1 MRPIIFVNSITTTM
15 SNEKKIKI
23 KVVDLQRLNNFVVK
37 IFLNLKSSF
46 QRKVRL
52 NFSNLKFKFRKRHRM
67 EKVPKRK
74 L

>member
-23 KVVDLQRLNNFVVK
+23 KVVDLQRLNNIVVE

-46 QRKVRL
+46 QQKVCL
-52 NFSNLKFKFRKRHRM
+52 NFSNRKRHRM
-67 EKVPKRK
+67 EKVSKQK

>member
-1 MRPIIFVNSITTTM
+1 MRPIIFVNSITITM

-23 KVVDLQRLNNFVVK
+23 KVVDLQRLNNFVVE
-37 IFLNLKSSF
+37 IFLNLKSSC

-52 NFSNLKFKFRKRHRM
+52 NFSNLKFKFCKRHPM

>member
-23 KVVDLQRLNNFVVK
+23 KVVDLQRLNNIVVE
-37 IFLNLKSSF
+37 IFFKF
-46 QRKVRL
+46 EII
-52 NFSNLKFKFRKRHRM
+52 FSTESVFELLKF
-67 EKVPKRK
+67 EIQI